1 MQTYD
6 KLGTLYHQL
15 NFYDNALDLF
25 KKLLE
30 ISTKFLQREY
40 AKTLNNIGF
49 IFCKQGDL
57 INAALQIQQ
66 KVLSSN
72 DISFALKY
80 NNIASV
86 YSIKK
91 YFRQALNYYHKELSK
106 FKFKSL
112 ASLLY
117 LIHLRSLCLKDR
129 ENNLTNPLC
138 NSSSYEKDV
147 KT

>member
-57 INAALQIQQ
+57 INAVNNFEKALEIQ
-66 KVLSSN
+66 LTTR
-72 DISFALKY
+72 ISF
-80 NNIASV
+80 
-86 YSIKK
+86 
-91 YFRQALNYYHKELSK
+91 
-106 FKFKSL
+106 
-112 ASLLY
+112 Y
-117 LIHLRSLCLKDR
+117 LCK
-129 ENNLTNPLC
+129 
-138 NSSSYEKDV
+138 
-147 KT
+147 